1 MAFFKKPRLTV
12 LTVLIVVASFAT
24 IVRVGDLAQNIIA
37 YVHDKPENIQ
47 KTMSSAHA
55 EDKTDAANI
64 HHEEGTEEAA
74 TMADDM
80 PKAAPEDTKNDV
92 SRWTDAYDSDLELP
106 ELRVEMFKE
115 LISRR
120 EELDKRQR
128 ILQQRE
134 ALLRAA
140 EQELER
146 KYEEL
151 TQLKNEIGSLLEK
164 QSEEERARIQ
174 SLVKTY
180 EGMKAK
186 DAARIFNTL
195 SIDVLIE
202 VMSQMSE
209 RKTAPIIAAMDTE
222 RARQVT
228 ILLAEQKKLPSLPV
242 Q

>member
-1 MAFFKKPRLTV
+1 
-12 LTVLIVVASFAT
+12 
-24 IVRVGDLAQNIIA
+24 
-37 YVHDKPENIQ
+37 
-47 KTMSSAHA
+47 
-55 EDKTDAANI
+55 
-64 HHEEGTEEAA
+64 
-74 TMADDM
+74 
-80 PKAAPEDTKNDV
+80 
-92 SRWTDAYDSDLELP
+92 
-106 ELRVEMFKE
+106 MFKE
-115 LISRR
+115 LITRR

-151 TQLKNEIGSLLEK
+151 TQLKSEIGSLLEE
-164 QSEEERARIQ
+164 QSAAELARIK

-195 SIDVLIE
+195 SMDVLIE

-209 RKTAPIIAAMDTE
+209 RKTAPIIAAMETE

-228 ILLAEQKKLPSLPV
+228 VLLAEQKKLPSLPV

>member
-1 MAFFKKPRLTV
+1 MKKRKLT
-12 LTVLIVVASFAT
+12 LLSVLIIVASVT
-24 IVRVGDLAQNIIA
+24 MVVRVGDMFNTILHYNAENPVPMKGVA
-37 YVHDKPENIQ
+37 FAEPSDGAENSDEDHENAMGGDKPAKPMQ
-47 KTMSSAHA
+47 DTD
-55 EDKTDAANI
+55 EDI
-64 HHEEGTEEAA
+64 
-74 TMADDM
+74 
-80 PKAAPEDTKNDV
+80 
-92 SRWTDAYDSDLELP
+92 SRWTDADDTDLELP
-106 ELRVEMFKE
+106 KLRVEMFKE
-115 LISRR
+115 LIARR
-120 EELDKRQR
+120 ENLDKRQR

-146 KYEEL
+146 KYDEL
-151 TQLKNEIGSLLEK
+151 TQLRGEIGELLEK
-164 QSEEERARIQ
+164 QSEEEQARIK

-202 VMSQMSE
+202 VMSSMSE
-209 RKTAPIIAAMDTE
+209 RKIAPIIASMETE

-228 ILLAEQKKLPSLPV
+228 ILLAEEKKLPSLPV

>member
-1 MAFFKKPRLTV
+1 MRNKITL
-12 LTVLIVVASFAT
+12 LSVLIVVASVAMVVRIGNVANT
-24 IVRVGDLAQNIIA
+24 IVTYKSGE
-37 YVHDKPENIQ
+37 ENIVAAPAGIAFAEEKKDAEAMSDKSMQ
-47 KTMSSAHA
+47 DDADLPTMMA
-55 EDKTDAANI
+55 EDVD
-64 HHEEGTEEAA
+64 
-74 TMADDM
+74 
-80 PKAAPEDTKNDV
+80 EDI
-92 SRWTDAYDSDLELP
+92 SRWTDAEDTDLELP

-115 LISRR
+115 LIARR

-151 TQLKNEIGSLLEK
+151 TQLRGEIGSLLEK
-164 QSEEERARIQ
+164 QSEEEQARIS

-195 SIDVLIE
+195 SMDVLIE
-202 VMSQMSE
+202 VMSSMSE
-209 RKTAPIIAAMDTE
+209 RKIAPVIAAMDTE
-222 RARQVT
+222 KARQVT
-228 ILLAEQKKLPSLPV
+228 VLLAEQKKLPSLPV

>member
-1 MAFFKKPRLTV
+1 MKKRKLT
-12 LTVLIVVASFAT
+12 LLSVLIIVASVT
-24 IVRVGDLAQNIIA
+24 MVVRVGDMFNTILHYNTEGGAPMKGVAFAEPTDNTGETDESEAAQISA
-37 YVHDKPENIQ
+37 VKGDAPAKPMQ
-47 KTMSSAHA
+47 
-55 EDKTDAANI
+55 D
-64 HHEEGTEEAA
+64 TEE
-74 TMADDM
+74 DI
-80 PKAAPEDTKNDV
+80 
-92 SRWTDAYDSDLELP
+92 SRWTDADDTDLELP
-106 ELRVEMFKE
+106 KLRVEMFKE
-115 LISRR
+115 LIARR
-120 EELDKRQR
+120 ENLDKRQR

-146 KYEEL
+146 KYDEL
-151 TQLKNEIGSLLEK
+151 TQLRGEIGELLEQ
-164 QSEEERARIQ
+164 QSEEEQARIK

-202 VMSQMSE
+202 VMSSMSE
-209 RKTAPIIAAMDTE
+209 RKIAPIIASMETE

-228 ILLAEQKKLPSLPV
+228 ILLAEEKKLPSLPV

>member
-1 MAFFKKPRLTV
+1 MRKRKFTLLSVLIIVASVAMVARISDMVNNIVLYKSGLSVSSGVAFAEAKKKPKDEYKE
-12 LTVLIVVASFAT
+12 AEMA
-24 IVRVGDLAQNIIA
+24 
-37 YVHDKPENIQ
+37 DKDMADGGTPHVE
-47 KTMSSAHA
+47 A
-55 EDKTDAANI
+55 EDTDADI
-64 HHEEGTEEAA
+64 
-74 TMADDM
+74 
-80 PKAAPEDTKNDV
+80 
-92 SRWTDAYDSDLELP
+92 SRWTDADDTDLELP

-120 EELDKRQR
+120 EDLNKRQR

-151 TQLKNEIGSLLEK
+151 TQLRTEIGALLEK
-164 QSEEERARIQ
+164 QSEEELARIN

-202 VMSQMSE
+202 VMSGMSE
-209 RKTAPIIAAMDTE
+209 RKTAPILAEMDTD

>member
-1 MAFFKKPRLTV
+1 MKNRKLTL
-12 LTVLIVVASFAT
+12 LTVLIIVASVTMVARINDAVNNIVLYKSGMSVSTGVALAEEKKMKDDSEDVVAKDMMEAESDAPS
-24 IVRVGDLAQNIIA
+24 V
-37 YVHDKPENIQ
+37 
-47 KTMSSAHA
+47 MA
-55 EDKTDAANI
+55 EDTDTDI
-64 HHEEGTEEAA
+64 
-74 TMADDM
+74 
-80 PKAAPEDTKNDV
+80 
-92 SRWTDAYDSDLELP
+92 SQWTDADDTDLELP
-106 ELRVEMFKE
+106 QLRVEMFKE

-120 EELDKRQR
+120 ENLDKRQR

-151 TQLKNEIGSLLEK
+151 TQLRTEINALLEK
-164 QSEEERARIQ
+164 QSEEEQARIK

-202 VMSQMSE
+202 VMSGMSE
-209 RKTAPIIAAMDTE
+209 RKTAPILAEMDTD

>member
-1 MAFFKKPRLTV
+1 MAIFKKPKLTV
-12 LTVLIVVASFAT
+12 LSVLIVVACFAT
-24 IVRVGDLAQNIIA
+24 IVRVGNLANNIVA
-37 YVHDKPENIQ
+37 YVHDAPHNMQE
-47 KTMSSAHA
+47 TMSTAHA
-55 EDKTDAANI
+55 ADDDANI
-64 HHEEGTEEAA
+64 HHEEGAEDQA
-74 TMADDM
+74 
-80 PKAAPEDTKNDV
+80 AAPMPDVKVEDTKNDV
-92 SRWTDAYDSDLELP
+92 SRWTDALDTDLELP

-115 LISRR
+115 LITRR

-151 TQLKNEIGSLLEK
+151 TQLKSEIGALLEE
-164 QSEEERARIQ
+164 QSAAELARIK

-195 SIDVLIE
+195 SMDVLIE

-209 RKTAPIIAAMDTE
+209 RKTAPIIAAMETE

-228 ILLAEQKKLPSLPV
+228 VLLAEQKKLPSLPV